1 MGTPHPGVGLDPTV
15 VSPGAI
21 WIIEAELGIHVE
33 RQHCQLLILAAIG
46 GDFAAF
52 AKQNEVVH
60 AIPMLDDIQT
70 PSYKLRPFTSFSSAF
85 RNSIILIA

>member
-1 MGTPHPGVGLDPTV
+1 MALVRGSRGSPVFPTTRPRPNSRVTRGHLDH
-15 VSPGAI
+15 SPALS
-21 WIIEAELGIHVE
+21 APV
-33 RQHCQLLILAAIG
+33 LAAIG

-85 RNSIILIA
+85 RLVLPV